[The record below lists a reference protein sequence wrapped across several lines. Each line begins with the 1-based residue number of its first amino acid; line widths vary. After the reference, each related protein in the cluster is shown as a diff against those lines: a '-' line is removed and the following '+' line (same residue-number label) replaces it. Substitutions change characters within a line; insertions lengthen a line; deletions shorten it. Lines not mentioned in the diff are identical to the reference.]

1 MRDFV
6 LAGGALPWMPE
17 FKEPAAASSLAI
29 SIDVLARMPLSARV
43 ELNLERGFFVLAV
56 GGGA

>member
-1 MRDFV
+1 
-6 LAGGALPWMPE
+6 LPWMPE